1 MFDQITNLIP
11 SVPEQPWESNLAPL
25 VGHISSFRFAVSFF
39 VSVLIGYGLRL
50 TSSPSLRHLYSFIT
64 GLLLIYYPF
73 GGGIIHIMISSTLVY
88 LYVKYLPR
96 NAGTLAWL
104 TAFPYLIACHVVQSS
119 GTAWKAGYIDFTGA
133 QMVVTL
139 KLVAAG
145 MCVQDGYRR
154 KQRSPPAPVAS
165 SPSSS
170 SPPSPQQLSSYAS
183 TKALDTPPSLL
194 EWYSYIFASGN
205 LLAGPF
211 FELKDYLDFIKLTGD
226 WDVASLPGQK
236 LPSPLIPG
244 LVRFFKGILYAA
256 SWMYLIQTYNADLL
270 ESDKWCNQFSILR
283 RVPLIIVIG
292 FVCRLKYYFAWSV
305 AESSLIFS
313 GLCFDGYEVLD
324 DTDDN
329 KRDGDDIK
337 VISNKNKNSTRKMRP
352 TWTRYINA
360 RSRKV
365 EFSTSLAALA
375 AHWNMCTGKWLRHY
389 VYERL
394 SPPGKK
400 PTFINMIVTQTV
412 SGIWHGLFPGYWLFF
427 ITSAF
432 MFDASKQIYRYER
445 TWRPAVQNFLPWVA
459 FKMLFT
465 AFILNYAAAAF
476 VVLTWEYSFE
486 AWRSVYF
493 IGHILIFGIQLLA
506 VVFPPRNGSK
516 GDGGGKV
523 SDKKES

>member
-1 MFDQITNLIP
+1 MLDQITNLIP
-11 SVPEQPWESNLAPL
+11 SVPEQPWESNLASL

-39 VSVLIGYGLRL
+39 VSVLLGYGLRL
-50 TSSPSLRHLYSFIT
+50 TSSPSLRHLYSLIT

-73 GGGIIHIMISSTLVY
+73 GGGIIHIIISSTLVY
-88 LYVKYLPR
+88 LYMKYLPH

-154 KQRSPPAPVAS
+154 KQRIPPAAVA
-165 SPSSS
+165 PSSS
-170 SPPSPQQLSSYAS
+170 LSPSTWQLSTYAS
-183 TKALDTPPSLL
+183 AKALDTPPSLL
-194 EWYSYIFASGN
+194 EWYSYVFAFGN

-211 FELKDYLDFIKLTGD
+211 FELKDYLDFINLTGD
-226 WDVASLPGQK
+226 WDVPSLPGQK

-244 LVRFFKGILYAA
+244 LLRFFKGIICAA

-270 ESDKWCNQFSILR
+270 ESDMWYNQYSMWR
-283 RVPLIIVIG
+283 RVPLIIVVG

-313 GLCFDGYEVLD
+313 GLCFDGYELD
-324 DTDDN
+324 DGEE
-329 KRDGDDIK
+329 RDGDDKKGATTNIASS
-337 VISNKNKNSTRKMRP
+337 ITTTRKMKP
-352 TWTRYINA
+352 KWTRYINA

-375 AHWNMCTGKWLRHY
+375 AHWNICTGKWLRHY

-427 ITSAF
+427 VTSAF
-432 MFDASKQIYRYER
+432 MFDASKHIYRYER
-445 TWRPAVQNFLPWVA
+445 TWRPAVQNFLPWVV
-459 FKMLFT
+459 FKMFFT

-493 IGHILIFGIQLLA
+493 VGHILIFGIQLLA
-506 VVFPPRNGSK
+506 VVYPPSLNGS
-516 GDGGGKV
+516 GGKV
-523 SDKKES
+523 RDKKE